1 VENDGLNEKENC
13 SLNSTTKEEVE
24 DMDFE
29 LKDGSN
35 GDQFELEGISP
46 TCLLQLSCSWFMHE
60 VTQVWLILNVVKM
73 IAMDQN

>member
-1 VENDGLNEKENC
+1 MRKKIVPRIPQQ
-13 SLNSTTKEEVE
+13 TKEEVE

-35 GDQFELEGISP
+35 GDQFELEGIFP

>member
-1 VENDGLNEKENC
+1 MMVSMRKKIVPRIPQQ
-13 SLNSTTKEEVE
+13 TKEEVE

-46 TCLLQLSCSWFMHE
+46 TCLLQLSFSWFMHE